1 MSGTQQYGERLLK
14 ARSLMQESGLD
25 CLIAGPSADLEYLL
39 GAHRGQSERLTLLIL
54 PQEGPAYLVLPAFE
68 ATTLPELPEA
78 LLVQTWIDRDNPA
91 QIAASLISSSAPSKD
106 DGQGPTIG
114 VGDLLWSVFLLRLQ
128 AELPNATFTFAS
140 PVLTALRQIKSPEEI
155 DALRKSGSIADQVFS
170 EIIQQPFAG
179 RSELEVAQDI
189 AARLKS
195 HGLKLP
201 GAPIVASGPNSAS
214 PHHHTG
220 DRVIEHGDVVVL
232 DFGGTWEGYYS
243 DITRTVFVGDTP
255 QPDSEEERVY
265 ALVAAAQQ
273 AAFEA
278 ARPGITCEAL
288 DSVARDLLTSVGY
301 GDYFTHR
308 LGHGIGLEGHE
319 PQYIVQ
325 GNATPLQPYMSFTI
339 EPGLYLPGKFG
350 VRVEDVV
357 YITDSAAERLNHAD
371 RGLVVVR

>member
-1 MSGTQQYGERLLK
+1 M
-14 ARSLMQESGLD
+14 
-25 CLIAGPSADLEYLL
+25 
-39 GAHRGQSERLTLLIL
+39 
-54 PQEGPAYLVLPAFE
+54 LPAFE

-78 LLVQTWIDRDNPA
+78 LLVQTWVDRDNPA
-91 QIAASLISSSAPSKD
+91 QMAASLISSSATSETN
-106 DGQGPTIG
+106 GHGRTIG

-155 DALRKSGSIADQVFS
+155 EALRKSGSIADQVFS
-170 EIIQQPFAG
+170 EIIEQPFAG
-179 RSELEVAQDI
+179 RSELDLAQDI
-189 AARLKS
+189 SARLKS
-195 HGLKLP
+195 YGLKIP

-243 DITRTVFVGDTP
+243 DIRRTVFVGDAP
-255 QPDSEEERVY
+255 QPDSEEARVY
-265 ALVAAAQQ
+265 GLVAAAQQ

-288 DSVARDLLTSVGY
+288 DSVARDHLTDAGY
-301 GDYFTHR
+301 GEYFTHR

-350 VRVEDVV
+350 VRVEDTV
-357 YITDSAAERLNHAD
+357 YLTDSAAERLNHAD
-371 RGLVVVR
+371 KGLVVVR